1 MVSRKREQ
9 LMHIAL
15 LGDYDKHRPSHR
27 ATTEC
32 IEQAGTYLSKQII
45 AHWLPTPAL
54 EELETLKDLQHFDG
68 IWGAP
73 GDPKSSL
80 AIINA
85 IQVARERDIPYLG
98 T

>member
-1 MVSRKREQ
+1 MR
-9 LMHIAL
+9 IAL
-15 LGDYDKHRPSHR
+15 IGDYDKHRPSHL

-32 IEQAGTYLSKQII
+32 IEKASTYLSKQII
-45 AHWLPTPAL
+45 AQWIPTPAL
-54 EELETLKDLQHFDG
+54 EELETLKDLQNFDG

-80 AIINA
+80 GTVNA
-85 IQVARERDIPYLG
+85 IQVSREHDIPYLG